1 MTSFQASF
9 FLKLFFSLFEVFEFS
24 LLRLPL
30 IKFNE
35 ILFKII
41 TKATLNFKSRIISQ
55 W

>member
-24 LLRLPL
+24 LLRFPLKKLDEIL
-30 IKFNE
+30 IKT
-35 ILFKII
+35 I
-41 TKATLNFKSRIISQ
+41 TKTTLNFKSRIISQ